1 MEFVL
6 LVQSHRSGCCWGDAA
21 ITAGQA
27 FEIWVKVVFIWPS
40 GSYDGFLGKSH
51 IHTES
56 AELGKMSPDK
66 DMFSNDNEATAVFEW
81 SQRNKGCVLHAEEV
95 GCGWQDI
102 FGIPETG
109 AILVRPDD
117 HCMEVKSRT
126 KSLFYSRTLFSLQQS
141 ADETQ
146 YSSSKIYA
154 VNSVQTLNLAAA
166 LTEETRGLIPR

>member
-6 LVQSHRSGCCWGDAA
+6 LVQSHRWGCCWGDAA

-27 FEIWVKVVFIWPS
+27 FGIWVKVVFIWPS
-40 GSYDGFLGKSH
+40 GSCDGFLGKSH

-56 AELGKMSPDK
+56 AELGNDQMSPDK
-66 DMFSNDNEATAVFEW
+66 DMFPNDNEATAVFEW

-126 KSLFYSRTLFSLQQS
+126 KSLFYSRTLFRL
-141 ADETQ
+141 
-146 YSSSKIYA
+146 
-154 VNSVQTLNLAAA
+154 
-166 LTEETRGLIPR
+166 